1 MKNKFVAVLLTVI
14 LISNVLCSSAL
25 GEATETGYRISGM
38 VSRLQTMTD
47 KQAEEALSK
56 FSDMKSH
63 WSRLYVGKLALLDI
77 VNGVPGKG
85 FDPEGAVKV
94 DEFLKLII
102 CAMGYRPGVGAGYW
116 AEPYIQL
123 AIENNLI
130 KEGEFS
136 DYKRPI
142 TREEMAKILVLA
154 TMLKEPAPEQSLDE
168 LCRLNIRDYAQI
180 GDSFK
185 QSVITAYRLGLIN
198 GTPEGMF
205 NPKESLTRAEA
216 SVVILKNL
224 DVSSR
229 TPFKPENG
237 FAIKLTNPY
246 TGENYVVCRPDKKEQ
261 IQTAYVLKNNLSK
274 SKGWGYVGYNP
285 GSQTIGST
293 FYDSEQRFK
302 ENNFDMHFGIDIELT
317 YMSVN
322 YYIVVFQSQK
332 VKSLHREVIMEIF
345 NKIFEKDS
353 NKAMEQF
360 DKYIE
365 LGIENAPAKNE
376 TFLFNNLEFYINKPD
391 NGEGFDICIYGKHE

>member
-1 MKNKFVAVLLTVI
+1 MKNKLVAALLI
-14 LISNVLCSSAL
+14 LMVFLNIFCPSVL

-38 VSRLQTMTD
+38 VSKLQMITD
-47 KQAEEALSK
+47 KQVEEALSK
-56 FSDMKSH
+56 FPDMKTH
-63 WSRLYVGKLALLDI
+63 WSRSYVGKIALLDI
-77 VNGVPGKG
+77 VDGVPGKG
-85 FDPEGAVKV
+85 FDPDGAVKV

-102 CAMGYRPGVGAGYW
+102 CALGYRPGVGTEYW

-130 KEGEFS
+130 KEGEFA

-142 TREEMAKILVLA
+142 TREEMARILVLA

-168 LCRLNIRDYAQI
+168 LCRLNIRDYTQI

-198 GTPEGMF
+198 GTPEGVF
-205 NPKESLTRAEA
+205 NPKESLTRAES

-224 DVSSR
+224 DVSAR

-237 FAIKLTNPY
+237 FAIKLSNPY

-261 IQTAYVLKNNLSK
+261 IQTAYVIKNNLSK

-302 ENNFDMHFGIDIELT
+302 ENNFDMHWDISIDLFFPEL
-317 YMSVN
+317 S
-322 YYIVVFQSQK
+322 YYIVVFQPQK
-332 VKSLHREVIMEIF
+332 IKALHRDVVVEIF
-345 NKIFEKDS
+345 NKIFGEDS
-353 NKAMEQF
+353 SKAMEQF

-365 LGIENAPAKNE
+365 LGISNALTKNE
-376 TFLFNNLEFYINKPD
+376 TFLFNNLEVYINKPEND
-391 NGEGFDICIYGKHE
+391 EGFAISIYEKQE